1 MSSGYTVELDW
12 ETVDHVVVGQLRNT
26 WEALKGNLGNGDWVF
41 VWGDQEAD
49 EFGQLHIDEAIVGCR
64 EVSDEEIPPLFFE
77 DHPYLQEWGPSKAF
91 EYVHKVKDN
100 GTE

>member
-1 MSSGYTVELDW
+1 MPKYLV
-12 ETVDHVVVGQLRNT
+12 ETVSMFRMRYVVECDSPEHAKDTVT
-26 WEALKGNLGNGDWVF
+26 MEEAN
-41 VWGDQEAD
+41 
-49 EFGQLHIDEAIVGCR
+49 EFGQLHVDEAIVGCR

-77 DHPYLQEWGPSKAF
+77 DHSYLQEWGPSKAF

>member
-1 MSSGYTVELDW
+1 MPKYLVETIDFFRMRY
-12 ETVDHVVVGQLRNT
+12 VVECDSLEHAKDAVT
-26 WEALKGNLGNGDWVF
+26 MKEV
-41 VWGDQEAD
+41 E

-64 EVSDEEIPPLFFE
+64 EISDEEIPTLFFE